1 VLTVIGG
8 IGGVEPDAPL
18 AGTAAAGAPAPPGAA
33 PALLPP
39 PGADSLL
46 PQAASSTA
54 DNPKQILAFRK
65 EYERVFFIFK

>member
-1 VLTVIGG
+1 
-8 IGGVEPDAPL
+8 
-18 AGTAAAGAPAPPGAA
+18 
-33 PALLPP
+33 
-39 PGADSLL
+39 LL